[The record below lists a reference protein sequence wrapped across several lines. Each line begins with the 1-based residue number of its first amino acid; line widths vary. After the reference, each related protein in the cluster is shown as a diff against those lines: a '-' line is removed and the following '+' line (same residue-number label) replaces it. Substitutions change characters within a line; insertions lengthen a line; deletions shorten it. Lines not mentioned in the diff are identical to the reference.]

1 MLFGCPYF
9 LCRKSVL
16 LVSKVNIPT
25 NLCFLSISC
34 IYPAWREISPQ
45 NMQNLSENTFQKF
58 TWWTLSLRIRIYLN
72 FHQEFFRARM
82 WSRCHSRPSFETI
95 LGFPF
100 KQHNSHVPLHGQWQ
114 CRTSHR
120 FLFWQPVVIFFS
132 LSSKHHHF
140 HIPNYCHHIV
150 LIISDY
156 IF

>member
-34 IYPAWREISPQ
+34 IYLACREISPQ

-72 FHQEFFRARM
+72 FHQEFCVLGCDQGAIPGHLLKQFLVF
-82 WSRCHSRPSFETI
+82 HSSNI
-95 LGFPF
+95 I
-100 KQHNSHVPLHGQWQ
+100 
-114 CRTSHR
+114 RT
-120 FLFWQPVVIFFS
+120 FLFKVNNSVEPLIGFFFGSLQWSFSHCHQNIIIFIFLTIVII
-132 LSSKHHHF
+132 LS
-140 HIPNYCHHIV
+140 
-150 LIISDY
+150 
-156 IF
+156 